1 MTRLPRPKLI
11 SGGFTLLEL
20 MVAIIILSI
29 SVLGVAGV
37 LVGTS
42 EWQDRVDSNM
52 ELTTMAEG
60 KLERLRVYARTLTSD
75 TLQLNVGGSL
85 SSSTANH
92 ADTVATLS
100 GVTYLRRWSVANGP
114 VTRTREVTLRV
125 APMDTTGHVTL
136 SRDFTT
142 IILLEDP

>member
-1 MTRLPRPKLI
+1 VLTLD

-29 SVLGVAGV
+29 TVLGVAGV
-37 LVGTS
+37 MVGTS

-52 ELTTMAEG
+52 ELTTLAEG
-60 KLERLRVYARTLTSD
+60 KLERLRVSARTLRHPD

-85 SSSTANH
+85 TSSTTYH
-92 ADTVATLS
+92 ADTVATLD

-114 VTRTREVTLRV
+114 VTRTRQVTLRV
-125 APMDTTGHVTL
+125 TPADTTGHTIL